1 MNDPYLDNGYDSR
14 SDYLLSLADEYGV
27 PTSVVFA
34 LADVLGP
41 NEDFDG
47 LVIALEDA
55 EGYF

>member
-27 PTSVVFA
+27 PMSVVFA

-55 EGYF
+55 EGCF